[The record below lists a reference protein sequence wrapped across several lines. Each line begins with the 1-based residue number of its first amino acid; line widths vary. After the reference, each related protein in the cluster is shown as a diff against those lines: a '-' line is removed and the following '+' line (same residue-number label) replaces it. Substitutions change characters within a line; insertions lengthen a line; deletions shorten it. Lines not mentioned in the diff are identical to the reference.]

1 MESRLMG
8 GVQSWLSCLAV
19 MVFGLVPCSALA
31 APPSPEAELMQLERD
46 CAKALINRDLD
57 FLRDF
62 YAPDWRGG
70 DWMGFAS
77 KTILMNMLKKQR
89 YIVRSMTLRDLKVR
103 VFGDFAIV
111 QGVDEEIT
119 SMGGK
124 DTSGTWGFT
133 DIFARRGGR
142 WMAIASQTT
151 KIERQR

>member
-1 MESRLMG
+1 MGSRLLG
-8 GVQSWLSCLAV
+8 GVQPYVRIVAALTFATAAV
-19 MVFGLVPCSALA
+19 PALA
-31 APPSPEAELMQLERD
+31 APSPEAELKQLERD
-46 CAKALINRDLD
+46 YAKALINRDLN

-77 KTILMNMLKKQR
+77 KTIIMNMLKNQR
-89 YIVRSMTLRDLKVR
+89 YVVRSMTLHDMKVR
-103 VFGDFAIV
+103 VFGDLAIV

-133 DIFARRGGR
+133 DIFVKRSGR
-142 WMAIASQTT
+142 WAAIASQTT
-151 KIERQR
+151 KIERKR